1 MAKPRRKNDPLVLK
15 GSVFTF
21 VRRCGKPNCAC
32 ATGEGHA
39 SPALS
44 YVDDGKTK
52 TLTLTG
58 ADLAEV
64 RAGLARYAKAR
75 AELDAAAT
83 AGVAALRASLA
94 AKKKKPTGR

>member
-1 MAKPRRKNDPLVLK
+1 MASTRRRNEPLILK

-44 YVDDGKTK
+44 YTEEGQAK

-64 RAGLARYAKAR
+64 RAGLARYTAAR
-75 AELDAAAT
+75 AELDAAAA
-83 AGVAALRASLA
+83 AGIAALRASLA
-94 AKKKKPTGR
+94 AKKKPTSR

>member
-1 MAKPRRKNDPLVLK
+1 MPRRRKDHHPLILK
-15 GSVFTF
+15 GSLFSF

-44 YVDDGKTK
+44 YVQDGNTK

-58 ADLAEV
+58 ADLTEV
-64 RAGLARYAKAR
+64 RAALARYATAR
-75 AELDAAAT
+75 AELDAAAA
-83 AGVAALRASLA
+83 AGIAALRASLA
-94 AKKKKPTGR
+94 ANRATRQ

>member
-1 MAKPRRKNDPLVLK
+1 MPSPRRKNDPLILK

-21 VRRCGKPNCAC
+21 RRRCGKPTCWCAS
-32 ATGEGHA
+32 GDGHE

-44 YVDDGKTK
+44 YIEAGKTK

-58 ADLAEV
+58 ATLSEV

-75 AELDAAAT
+75 AELDAAAA
-83 AGVAALRASLA
+83 AGIADLRASLA
-94 AKKKKPTGR
+94 AKRKTGR

>member
-1 MAKPRRKNDPLVLK
+1 MPTRRRKDDHPLILK
-15 GSVFTF
+15 GSLFSF

-44 YVDDGKTK
+44 YVADGRTK

-58 ADLAEV
+58 ADLTEV
-64 RAGLARYAKAR
+64 RAALARYAKAR
-75 AELDAAAT
+75 ADLDAAAT
-83 AGVAALRASLA
+83 AGIAALRASLA
-94 AKKKKPTGR
+94 ANRTTRR

>member
-1 MAKPRRKNDPLVLK
+1 MPARRRKDDHPLILK
-15 GSVFTF
+15 GSLFSF

-44 YVDDGKTK
+44 YVEDGKTK

-58 ADLAEV
+58 ADLTEV
-64 RAGLARYAKAR
+64 RAALARYATAR
-75 AELDAAAT
+75 AELDAAAA
-83 AGVAALRASLA
+83 AGIAALRASLA
-94 AKKKKPTGR
+94 ANRATRR

>member
-1 MAKPRRKNDPLVLK
+1 MAPRRRNDPLILK

-21 VRRCGKPNCAC
+21 VRRCGKPNCRC

-44 YVDDGKTK
+44 YSEAGKSK
-52 TLTLTG
+52 TLTLTA

-64 RAGLARYAKAR
+64 QAGLARYTKAR
-75 AELDAAAT
+75 AELDAAAA
-83 AGVAALRASLA
+83 AGIAALRASLA
-94 AKKKKPTGR
+94 ANKNPASR